1 MNKIIFICTGN
12 TCRSPMA
19 EGLFRELLKKHGI
32 KDVTCE
38 SAGTNAYAG
47 DEAEPNA
54 VAAAA
59 ELGAD
64 ISAHRA
70 RPYNP
75 YMAGD
80 TDLFVC
86 MTPIH
91 SMILNDVPAEKKVI
105 LSGGIPDPY
114 GGDMEEYRAC
124 AQMIASGLE
133 KLFEELKNRKII
145 N

>member
-1 MNKIIFICTGN
+1 MKKIMFICTGN

-19 EGLFRELLKKHGI
+19 EGLFREMLKVRKI
-32 KDVTCE
+32 ENIICE
-38 SAGTNAYAG
+38 SAGTSAYAG

-64 ISAHRA
+64 ISAHRS
-70 RPYNP
+70 RSYDP
-75 YMAGD
+75 YMVDD

-91 SMILNDVPAEKKVI
+91 ALMLDGVPEDKKTILA
-105 LSGGIPDPY
+105 GGVPDPY
-114 GGDMEEYRAC
+114 GGDLDEYRAC
-124 AQMIASGLE
+124 AKKISEGLKKLLKIAKSL
-133 KLFEELKNRKII
+133 
-145 N
+145 